1 MIAQVALDF
10 FKGLFQRMDLRL
22 SVEFVEQRDNQL
34 IYQIN
39 GEAKSL
45 TTELINHLNRL
56 GSQVLNQARDQARD
70 QAQNQIKE
78 NNLVCIL
85 DVNGKLK
92 QREALLSVIASDVAD
107 VVTHSNRRAV
117 VEGLNASERRVVHQQ
132 LSENQEVSTKSEGDG
147 DYRYLIVS
155 VKRS

>member
-1 MIAQVALDF
+1 MIAQIAVDF
-10 FKGLFQRMDLRL
+10 FKGLFQRMGLHL

-34 IYQIN
+34 IYQVN
-39 GEAKSL
+39 GDAKTL

-56 GSQVLNQARDQARD
+56 GSHILNQAREREQHQPR
-70 QAQNQIKE
+70 E
-78 NNLVCIL
+78 SNLVCIL

-107 VVTHSNRRAV
+107 VVKHSNRRAV
-117 VEGLNASERRVVHQQ
+117 IEGLNASERRVVHQQ
-132 LSENQEVSTKSEGDG
+132 LSENQNVNTKSEGDG

-155 VKRS
+155 IKRT